1 MITKA
6 DIENRIK
13 EIDTESAQFKID
25 AEKQLFGYAV
35 VKGELE
41 RMLSSFNSDNK
52 KEK

>member
-41 RMLSSFNSDNK
+41 KLLSSFDQLET
-52 KEK
+52 KE